1 MQTDSSPQALLLT
14 PHPRA
19 EKIFQSYQVSE
30 TVNGFIRAIH
40 KHFLGVTGIWA
51 ELCHPSGRLP
61 PRSSLAKKKKKKNT
75 HGAMWYTHNFRCPL
89 LSQLV
94 VS

>member
-61 PRSSLAKKKKKKNT
+61 PRSSLAKKKKKNT
-75 HGAMWYTHNFRCPL
+75 RGAMWYTHNFRCPL

>member
-61 PRSSLAKKKKKKNT
+61 PRSSLAKKKKKEYSW
-75 HGAMWYTHNFRCPL
+75 GYVVYT
-89 LSQLV
+89 
-94 VS
+94 